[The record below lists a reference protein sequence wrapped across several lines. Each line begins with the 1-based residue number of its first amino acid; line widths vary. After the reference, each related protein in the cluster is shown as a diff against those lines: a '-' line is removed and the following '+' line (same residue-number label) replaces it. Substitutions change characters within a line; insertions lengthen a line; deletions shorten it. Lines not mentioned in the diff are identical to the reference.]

1 MKMKSKFKSILIHSQ
16 CSGVEEGCK
25 MVSNCVFVYECIC
38 VFVYLCICVFVYLCS
53 CVEER
58 GWEGCKNGKWLQ
70 PAEVIMRQSNNC
82 DTVDIYMGF

>member
-25 MVSNCVFVYECIC
+25 MVSNCVFVYE
-38 VFVYLCICVFVYLCS
+38 CICVFVYLCS

-82 DTVDIYMGF
+82 DTVDIYMGFY

>member
-38 VFVYLCICVFVYLCS
+38 VFVYLCVCVFVYLCS

>member
-1 MKMKSKFKSILIHSQ
+1 MKSKFKSILIHSQ

-25 MVSNCVFVYECIC
+25 MVSNCVFVYDCIC

>member
-38 VFVYLCICVFVYLCS
+38 VFVYLCVCVFVYLCI
-53 CVEER
+53 CAVLLV
-58 GWEGCKNGKWLQ
+58 GPVKVCEGVG
-70 PAEVIMRQSNNC
+70 
-82 DTVDIYMGF
+82 

>member
-1 MKMKSKFKSILIHSQ
+1 M
-16 CSGVEEGCK
+16 
-25 MVSNCVFVYECIC
+25 NVFVC
-38 VFVYLCICVFVYLCS
+38 LCICVFVYLCS

>member
-1 MKMKSKFKSILIHSQ
+1 M
-16 CSGVEEGCK
+16 
-25 MVSNCVFVYECIC
+25 NVFVC
-38 VFVYLCICVFVYLCS
+38 LCICVLVYLCS